1 MESVILK
8 LRGGNRRSLGRS
20 HQVVMSICR
29 NPKVLPLILDLI
41 VEGDPVVKMRAADAI
56 EKATASRPEL
66 LQPYKETI
74 LNEVAAIDQQEVRWH
89 VAQMLPRLQL
99 SPRERDLAVAILF
112 EYLDDKSSIVRTFS
126 MQALCDFALRD
137 QRLLCRVVPVLEH
150 LTATGTPAMR
160 SRGRKLLNLPRQQA
174 RLGRLAS
181 QKHSAYFGVVKRT
194 TSLWREPRTKARV
207 LPSKE

>member
-56 EKATASRPEL
+56 EKATASRPGL

-74 LNEVAAIDQQEVRWH
+74 LNEVAAID
-89 VAQMLPRLQL
+89 
-99 SPRERDLAVAILF
+99 
-112 EYLDDKSSIVRTFS
+112 
-126 MQALCDFALRD
+126 
-137 QRLLCRVVPVLEH
+137 
-150 LTATGTPAMR
+150 
-160 SRGRKLLNLPRQQA
+160 
-174 RLGRLAS
+174 
-181 QKHSAYFGVVKRT
+181 
-194 TSLWREPRTKARV
+194 
-207 LPSKE
+207 